1 MPPVPLGPQH
11 LSQNALHPPPFV
23 PPEVLKDV
31 YPDLCD
37 HFETVLHTSYPK
49 LNRQLKMYEES
60 AEFMVSLHGYA
71 ELIAVTSEIY
81 MGYQNVVSKIR
92 QTHPDANDHTA
103 NVTKLLAMCSEMQG
117 HRKRARLAAEKAS
130 LVAMEKNR
138 EEKDLAK
145 EAAREEKRPRKK
157 PKKNSPPEVPTS
169 DEEDDSVP
177 DEDVPMED
185 VDSQERR
192 SSPEVQIVDDPIDFD
207 KGAQVVVSGGK
218 LVPRAGHEKAIHT
231 IVHKVVEDNKVVD
244 DKKLS
249 KAAKK
254 EKKRAEVILFPYIH
268 LNRIDRTSAAYVQA
282 MNIVAQTAPEEAAK
296 VASITTPPSLKR
308 GRANDYIDWE
318 CGRFYYA
325 QTKRPTP
332 GSNQVPDRAARAI
345 QGAVGV
351 DIPNKGLLRAEYETR
366 SNIVAVIARLSAD
379 LGIHETLVAKHNEM
393 ATLIRARGL
402 TALTDLPEEK

>member
-1 MPPVPLGPQH
+1 MFKALETFIPYVKLFQRFSLLLPNMPPVPLGPQH

-60 AEFMVSLHGYA
+60 AEFMVRRSLFCPGFRLFSTFIQVSLHGYA

-145 EAAREEKRPRKK
+145 EAAREEKRVSRQYFYQCPAYFQLLAPQETQEELSPR
-157 PKKNSPPEVPTS
+157 SPYF
-169 DEEDDSVP
+169 
-177 DEDVPMED
+177 
-185 VDSQERR
+185 RR
-192 SSPEVQIVDDPIDFD
+192 
-207 KGAQVVVSGGK
+207 
-218 LVPRAGHEKAIHT
+218 R
-231 IVHKVVEDNKVVD
+231 
-244 DKKLS
+244 
-249 KAAKK
+249 
-254 EKKRAEVILFPYIH
+254 R
-268 LNRIDRTSAAYVQA
+268 
-282 MNIVAQTAPEEAAK
+282 
-296 VASITTPPSLKR
+296 
-308 GRANDYIDWE
+308 
-318 CGRFYYA
+318 RFC
-325 QTKRPTP
+325 P
-332 GSNQVPDRAARAI
+332 
-345 QGAVGV
+345 
-351 DIPNKGLLRAEYETR
+351 
-366 SNIVAVIARLSAD
+366 
-379 LGIHETLVAKHNEM
+379 
-393 ATLIRARGL
+393 
-402 TALTDLPEEK
+402 